1 MAFDY
6 YAFHFILDPSLQEP
20 LLGLLSEL
28 PFESFEETEDR
39 LLAYLPAS
47 VAPESLT
54 PELETIKEQI
64 PFQLSIELLEGQN
77 WNEIWESNF
86 SPILVGSFCGIRAEF
101 HPSFG
106 SEVRHELCIQPRMA
120 FGTGHHETTYMMIET
135 MEILP
140 LSNADVLDYG
150 AGTGI
155 LAILAARLGAR
166 TVDALEIEAI
176 ACENARENCQ
186 ANATDL
192 VNVVEGTL
200 EKVLGRQYDIV
211 LANINRHVLL
221 ESFAPLYGMLRAGGI
236 LLISGILSTDREIVE
251 DASLAAGFQTTQI
264 RAKGQW
270 IAVQL
275 HRN

>member
-1 MAFDY
+1 MAIDY

-20 LLGLLSEL
+20 LLGLLSDL

-39 LLAYLPAS
+39 LMAYLPAS
-47 VAPESLT
+47 VEPESLM
-54 PELETIKEQI
+54 PELEPIKEQI
-64 PFQLSIELLEGQN
+64 PFQLSVERLEGQN

-86 SPILVGSFCGIRAEF
+86 SPIQVGSFCGIRAEF

-106 SEVRHELCIQPRMA
+106 SGVLHELCIQPRMA

-135 MEILP
+135 METLP
-140 LSNADVLDYG
+140 LSNAKVLDYG

-155 LAILAARLGAR
+155 LAILAARMGAR
-166 TVDALEIEAI
+166 TVDALEIESI
-176 ACENARENCQ
+176 ACENARDNCK
-186 ANATDL
+186 ANATGQ
-192 VNVVEGTL
+192 VNVLEGTL
-200 EKVLGRQYDIV
+200 EKVYGREYDIV

-221 ESFAPLYGMLRAGGI
+221 ESFAPLYEMLRPGGI
-236 LLISGILSTDREIVE
+236 LLISGILSSDREIVE
-251 DASLAAGFQTTQI
+251 EAYLAVGFQSSQI

-275 HRN
+275 RRS